1 MAEHDPARVLRE
13 IDAKRKLL
21 ALHVEHERIDLDRET
36 FEAEGEHARSL
47 VSLRP

>member
-21 ALHVEHERIDLDRET
+21 ALYVEHERIDRET
-36 FEAEGEHARSL
+36 FEAQSEQARSL